1 MFCKIWSLLNT
12 PKKNHQEEVK
22 MFCFQNAKAL
32 IFFKKILFW
41 NNIEVHDK
49 QSFSAKLNLYFI
61 NKNFKIVGFH
71 FKAE

>member
-1 MFCKIWSLLNT
+1 MIPPQHPQKKSPGRSKNVLLSKCKSID
-12 PKKNHQEEVK
+12 
-22 MFCFQNAKAL
+22 
-32 IFFKKILFW
+32 FFKKILFW